1 MAFNSTAKLSC
12 EGALQTLINKA
23 SQQRVA
29 NLDYAGEVS
38 PWEAFDY
45 ASSNHAVIVDVRTAP
60 EWQFVGVPD
69 LSNTP
74 SQLLNLSWKLY
85 PSFAYNPKFICD
97 LTAETSIHQDT
108 PLFFLCRSGSRSL
121 DAAVAVSAEG
131 YNYCFNIRGGFE
143 GDVGVKGQRGTM
155 QGWRYDNLPWVQG

>member
-1 MAFNSTAKLSC
+1 MASSSTAKLSC
-12 EGALQTLINKA
+12 DDSLQLLINKA
-23 SQQRVA
+23 AQNKIA

-38 PWEAFDY
+38 PQEAFDY
-45 ASSNHAVIVDVRTAP
+45 ARSNHAVIVDVRTAP
-60 EWQFVGVPD
+60 EWQFVGIPD

-85 PSFAYNPKFICD
+85 PSFAYNPKFICN
-97 LTAETSIHQDT
+97 LTSETSISQNT

-131 YNYCFNIRGGFE
+131 YNYCFNITDGFE
-143 GDVGVKGQRGTM
+143 GDVGIKGQRSTS
-155 QGWRYDNLPWVQG
+155 QGWKYDNLPWVQG